1 MNVSKLP
8 LRQVHL
14 DFHTS
19 ECIDNIGSMF
29 DKENFKRCLKKG
41 HINSITLFAK
51 CHHGWAYFPS
61 EANEMHPGLHF
72 DLLSAELEACKE
84 AGVAAPIYISAGFDE
99 KYAVNHPEDLVIW
112 NKDGHAPKVL
122 EKDGHKYLENG
133 YFNLICMNSPYLKV
147 LEAQTKE
154 VVEKFR
160 PFGVFFDIVAP
171 RICWCKRCNAEIASL
186 GMDPNELKSHEIH
199 GEMLY
204 KRYCETVNAAA
215 RSIKPDI
222 RIFHNNGHIPC
233 GKRDLAYLNT
243 HLELE
248 SLPTGG
254 WGYDHFPKSAR
265 YVAGLGMEY
274 LGMTGKFHLSWGE
287 FGGFK
292 HPNALRYETALS
304 LACGAGCSVGDQMHP
319 YGFLDDATYEL
330 IGGAYAEVEQV
341 EKYCTDAKNIAD
353 IGLVSVEGLGED
365 SDRNNASD
373 VGACRMLLEGH
384 YLFDV
389 LDPQSDF
396 SVYKLLILPDKIKIT
411 GELGKKLKTYVKN
424 GGKVLCSGI
433 SGTDETDAFAFNF
446 GLCFIGK
453 NQYRPTYYH
462 TSYNALGL
470 SPTSYVIYTDMY
482 DTALCGNAEVLGHSR
497 EPFFNRAPE
506 HFCSH
511 KHTPFKTEDHAPAAV
526 LSKDGGYIAW
536 NVFEEYAKIGSI
548 LLKDTVLRMLDA
560 LLAEKKTVVTNLP
573 AQGVVS
579 LTKQKEQARYVLHT
593 LYASPVKRGEN
604 VEIIEDL
611 IPIHGTTLEIRV
623 PETVKAVRLV
633 PENKVL
639 PFSYENG
646 VCRFTIPEFVCKQ
659 VTVLEYNA

>member
-1 MNVSKLP
+1 MSKLP

-154 VVEKFR
+154 VIEKFR
-160 PFGVFFDIVAP
+160 PVGVFFDIVAP

-433 SGTDETDAFAFNF
+433 SGTDKTDAFAFDF
-446 GLCFIGK
+446 GLRFIGK

-526 LSKDGGYIAW
+526 LGQDGGYIAW